1 MSAEQTA
8 IDATRLEHKR
18 AAYAHMGD
26 VHVHIEVELG
36 RKSVPLHEACQLRE
50 QDIIELDKLAGEAF
64 EMRAN
69 GHLFAVGEIVV
80 ISDLMACRITQ
91 FVEQARGE

>member
-8 IDATRLEHKR
+8 IDATRLERKR
-18 AAYAHMGD
+18 AAYAHMSD
-26 VHVHIEVELG
+26 VHVKIEVELG
-36 RKSVPLHEACQLRE
+36 RKYVSLHEVRQLQE
-50 QDIIELDKLAGEAF
+50 QDVIELDKLAGEAL

-80 ISDLMACRITQ
+80 ITDLMACRITQ
-91 FVEQARGE
+91 FVEQARGK